1 MYFTVSIFFS
11 LSFIVLIR
19 FSLYMYIIKTVKTVI
34 TTLGENKPSVP
45 QSFKVEKNK
54 QLAGYGWSWIIRE
67 FNIWWEYD
75 KR

>member
-1 MYFTVSIFFS
+1 
-11 LSFIVLIR
+11 
-19 FSLYMYIIKTVKTVI
+19 MYIIKTVKTVI

-45 QSFKVEKNK
+45 QSFKVEKSK

-75 KR
+75 MR